1 MSATPTVAAVG
12 QMNFEGNIIPHNWY
26 NELKRE
32 NGKPNLNAIIILAE
46 IVYWYRPTA
55 VKDETTGQPKG
66 SNRKFHAD
74 LLQRTYKSFADQF
87 GLSKGQ
93 VQDAIKYLEDQGLIT
108 RVLRTVHTDAGMVL
122 PNTLYIDLHVE
133 RLKEITYPATEQPM
147 SGSEETPPL
156 IERDTSPAETADI
169 TEITTENTSEITQEI
184 THHHQWNNGGGV
196 SGLDIENGTSSS
208 ELRKLKQELAYELL
222 QYIAPHFNNAVL
234 FIENLSNSALD
245 GFGAWALLLGNDYHR
260 QKDLINIPG
269 YLISQ
274 MRKGQYPDQPE
285 AWDAWQKG
293 VEAYAN
299 GTPMWNMYDDL
310 VRW

>member
-12 QMNFEGNIIPHNWY
+12 QVNLEGNIIPHNWY

-169 TEITTENTSEITQEI
+169 TEITTENTEETTTTS
-184 THHHQWNNGGGV
+184 GGGSESAGLPDDV
-196 SGLDIENGTSSS
+196 PFGEVAKVYQNEIGLYSAVIADMMEDDYSTYGGQWIIDAIKVAVAANKRKYNYVRGVLRRWHTEGRQDEQTKQQQDTAPVVVRISGGD
-208 ELRKLKQELAYELL
+208 
-222 QYIAPHFNNAVL
+222 
-234 FIENLSNSALD
+234 
-245 GFGAWALLLGNDYHR
+245 
-260 QKDLINIPG
+260 
-269 YLISQ
+269 
-274 MRKGQYPDQPE
+274 M
-285 AWDAWQKG
+285 
-293 VEAYAN
+293 
-299 GTPMWNMYDDL
+299 
-310 VRW
+310 